1 MTAEPN
7 ADPAPVCRQ
16 CGGPLG
22 PSIAGSI
29 CPRCEF
35 AAALAP
41 LAVPDGAIPESAV
54 RRFGDYQ
61 LIEEIAHGGMGVVY
75 RARHVKLD
83 RVVALKMLLLGQFA
97 SDLAVKRFQREA
109 AAAAALRHPGIV
121 SVFEVGECEGQHFF
135 TMEMVEGR
143 SLASLLQSG
152 PLPPHSAAVYLKAL
166 AEAVAHAHAQGIV
179 HRDLKPSNILID
191 LFDAPRITD
200 FGLARRLDGT
210 GDLTLTGHILGS
222 PNYLAPELLD
232 GRRSGTRSTE
242 GVGHPGVESSLPPI
256 EGGSALTDLFS
267 LGAVLYEC
275 LTGRAPFLGATL
287 EETLLRVRD
296 TDPVPPRLL
305 QARVPRDL
313 ETICLKCLEKDPL
326 RRYESAAALA
336 RELGRFLEGHP
347 ISARPIS
354 PLGRGWRWARRRPA
368 MATLVIALHVV
379 ATLGLAGILWQW
391 HRAESEA
398 GRAGRAAREIR
409 NQLVRQWV
417 ATGNE
422 LGGRGRMLEALPW
435 YLQALRDEPDPER
448 REVHRRR
455 LNAALLTAPRSEQ
468 VWFHSNAVNLVRL
481 SPDERWVA
489 SASDDETARVWDLE
503 SGQPLTPPLRHPE
516 AVRGV
521 EFSPDGRF
529 LLSFGS
535 RRLHRPGLGP
545 EGGQGSLRLWALP
558 EGREIWAFD
567 ATNTLSTAEWSLD
580 GRRIAASCTDGRAR
594 VWAVHSDGNS
604 LSLSLEW
611 EFELPAEN
619 RSAAFSPD
627 GKRLATGA
635 RDGRFRV
642 WDLGTG
648 RLLHDLDGPASRTS
662 LRAWDRRW
670 MVLFSPDGRQLAGY
684 RDFSVRVWEAESGR
698 PLFDLNPDR
707 EVNAVAY
714 HPNSQS
720 LITSSRGGQ
729 VEIWSST
736 QGVRSLVINANEFWT
751 STAEST
757 RAEFGAN
764 GNMILVWDRGGLR
777 FHLPEQGLARAPFL
791 PSVPVVSARMTAD
804 GRRVVVG
811 DREGGIWVWN
821 LVPIRATGVAPDL
834 TSVGNAVAF
843 SPDGRRLVAGDLSA
857 GLGVWDAASGRSRLD
872 TPHFQTPGQWGIHQ
886 ILITPDGRRFLAT
899 DNRGTMRLYDFDSG
913 RAASPLW
920 TNSPGQRVCAAI
932 LPDGNQVV
940 TGDDEGVIRR
950 IRLEDGACLA
960 AATQTAGLPV
970 RDVLVPADG
979 RFVVTLANDRM
990 AVVRDPVSLEPR
1002 GAPMA
1007 LGGPAH
1013 SGQLS
1018 PDGTLLLTGC
1028 SAEGQP
1034 RVWDLATRTVRWSL
1048 DFAPGAQS
1056 VTFSPD
1062 GRWIAVCGSIG
1073 GLRVWDA
1080 ATGRLHRAIELA
1092 WDAHHLKFSPNGR
1105 WLAVAGTQGVRVWE
1119 VPNFDAV
1126 TPVWMVDPD
1135 YGYANKIDWSPDS
1148 TRLAAVGSEYPVR
1161 IWNLESGSYS
1171 DADWEDLTTGISG
1184 KRLDGS
1190 GRLVPVPPQ
1199 ELKAARARAQT
1210 KYRAEF
1216 TPPLE
1221 WNVEFLWR
1229 QRQFVTWPALEKSLR
1244 TLLDQAVPREA
1255 PDSPEAGRS
1264 EMRHRRAILRLTSGD
1279 ALGAAEDKPS
1289 LEVLVRDATRTP
1301 HQIDLRPFYNSGL
1314 GTWGLGSPGLHLG
1327 DLAPGVHTFDGVG
1340 FDVGG
1345 IVTLDALNPDRG
1357 RSRPRI
1363 LGIPVGVHGAAL
1375 HVLQG
1380 ANFDS
1385 ADGVPIG
1392 DIVLHYADGEARRL
1406 EVVYGRDT
1414 RNWWTVDGESSDTPR
1429 ARIVWRGQCPNASA
1443 DGQSL
1448 RLYLSSFPNPRPEV
1462 EVRSLDLVSAM
1473 NRAGF
1478 FVVAMTLE

>member
-1 MTAEPN
+1 MISEPCP
-7 ADPAPVCRQ
+7 DPASSCRQ
-16 CGGPLG
+16 CGGSLG

-41 LAVPDGAIPESAV
+41 VSAPEGVVPEGAA
-54 RRFGDYQ
+54 RRFGDYE

-121 SVFEVGECEGQHFF
+121 SVFEVGECDGQHYF

-152 PLPPHSAAVYLKAL
+152 PLPPHLAAVYLKAL

-191 LFDAPRITD
+191 LFDTPRITD

-232 GRRSGTRSTE
+232 GRRTGTRSTE
-242 GVGHPGVESSLPPI
+242 GVEVPGAGASAPPI

-296 TDPVPPRLL
+296 TDPVSPRLL

-313 ETICLKCLEKDPL
+313 ETICLKCLEKDPF
-326 RRYESAAALA
+326 RRYESAAELA
-336 RELGRFLEGHP
+336 QELGRFLDGHP

-354 PLGRGWRWARRRPA
+354 PMGRGWRWARRRPA
-368 MATLVIALHVV
+368 MATLVVALHVV
-379 ATLGLAGILWQW
+379 AALGLAGILWQW
-391 HRAESEA
+391 RRAETEA
-398 GRAGRAAREIR
+398 GRAGQAEREIR

-422 LGGRGRMLEALPW
+422 LGGQGRVLEALPW
-435 YLQALRDEPDPER
+435 YLQALRDEPEPER

-455 LNAALLTAPRSEQ
+455 LHASLLTAPRSEH

-489 SASDDETARVWDLE
+489 SCSEDETARVWDLE

-558 EGREIWAFD
+558 EGREMWAFD
-567 ATNTLSTAEWSLD
+567 ATNTISTAEWSLD
-580 GRRIAASCTDGRAR
+580 GRRIAASCTDGKAR
-594 VWAVHSDGNS
+594 VWTVQPNGNS
-604 LSLSLEW
+604 VSLALEW
-611 EFELPAEN
+611 EFEHPAEN

-627 GKRLATGA
+627 GTRLATGA
-635 RDGRFRV
+635 RDSRFRV
-642 WDLGTG
+642 WDLRTG
-648 RLLHDLDGPASRTS
+648 RPVHDLEGPPSGTS
-662 LRAWDRRW
+662 LRTWDRRW
-670 MVLFSPDGRQLAGY
+670 VALFSPDGKQLAGY

-714 HPNSQS
+714 HPKSQS

-729 VEIWSST
+729 VEIWSAT
-736 QGVRSLVINANEFWT
+736 NGVRSLVINANEFWT
-751 STAEST
+751 STAETT
-757 RAEFGAN
+757 RAEYGAD
-764 GNMILVWDRGGLR
+764 GRTILVWDREGLR
-777 FHLPEQGLARAPFL
+777 FHRPEQGLARAPFL
-791 PSVPVVSARMTAD
+791 PSVPVASARVTED

-811 DREGGIWVWN
+811 DREGGVWVWN
-821 LVPIRATGVAPDL
+821 FVPVRATGVAPDL
-834 TSVGNAVAF
+834 TSVGNAVSF
-843 SPDGRRLVAGDLSA
+843 SPDGRRLVAGDLSS
-857 GLGVWDAASGRSRLD
+857 GLGVWDATTLRSRIEA
-872 TPHFQTPGQWGIHQ
+872 PHFQTPGRWGIHQ
-886 ILITPDGRRFLAT
+886 ILSTPDGRRFLAT
-899 DNRGTMRLYDFDSG
+899 DNGGTMRLYEYDSG
-913 RAASPLW
+913 RPVSPLW
-920 TNSPGQRVCAAI
+920 TNSPGLRVCAAF
-932 LPDGNQVV
+932 LPDGRQVV

-950 IRLEDGACLA
+950 IRLEDGVCLA
-960 AATQTAGLPV
+960 VATQTAGLPV
-970 RDVLVPADG
+970 REVLVPADG
-979 RFVVTLANDRM
+979 RFVVTLANDRR
-990 AVVRDPVSLEPR
+990 AVVRDPVTLEPR
-1002 GAPMA
+1002 GEPMA
-1007 LGGPAH
+1007 IGGPVH
-1013 SGQLS
+1013 SGQIS

-1028 SAEGQP
+1028 SSEGQP
-1034 RVWDLATRTVRWSL
+1034 RVWDLPKGTLRWSL
-1048 DFAPGAQS
+1048 DFTPGMQS

-1062 GRWIAVCGSIG
+1062 GRWIAVCGSVG
-1073 GLRVWDA
+1073 GLRIWNA
-1080 ATGRLHRAIELA
+1080 ATGQLQRAINLG

-1105 WLAVAGTQGVRVWE
+1105 WLAVTGTQGVRVWE
-1119 VPNFDAV
+1119 VPTFESV

-1135 YGYANKIDWSPDS
+1135 FGFANKIDWSPDS

-1161 IWNLESGSYS
+1161 IWSLEPGPYS
-1171 DADWEDLTTGISG
+1171 DADWEDLATGISG
-1184 KRLDGS
+1184 RRLDGS
-1190 GRLVPVPPQ
+1190 GRLVAVQPH
-1199 ELKAARARAQT
+1199 ELRTARTRALT
-1210 KYRAEF
+1210 RNPAEF

-1229 QRQFVTWPALEKSLR
+1229 QRQFGTWPALERSLR
-1244 TLLDQAVPREA
+1244 THLDQAIQRES
-1255 PDSPEAGRS
+1255 PDSPEGGRS
-1264 EMRHRRAILRLTSGD
+1264 EMRHRRALLRLTSGD

-1289 LEVLVRDATRTP
+1289 LGGPDRDGVHNP
-1301 HQIDLRPFYNSGL
+1301 HQIDLRKFYNNGL
-1314 GTWGLGSPGLHLG
+1314 GTWGFGNPGLHLG
-1327 DLAPGVHTFDGVG
+1327 DLTSGPHTFEGVR

-1345 IVTLDALNPDRG
+1345 IVTLDAMNPDRG
-1357 RSRPRI
+1357 RNRARI
-1363 LGIPVGVHGAAL
+1363 MGIPVGVRGTTL

-1380 ANFDS
+1380 ANFDA
-1385 ADGVPIG
+1385 ADGVPVG
-1392 DIVLHYADGEARRL
+1392 DIVLHYADGETRRV

-1414 RNWWTVDGESSDTPR
+1414 RNWWTVSGEPLDTPR
-1429 ARIVWRGQCPNASA
+1429 ARVVWRGQCPYAMA
-1443 DGQSL
+1443 TGQNL
-1448 RLYLSSFPNPRPEV
+1448 RLYLTSFSNPRPEV

-1478 FVVAMTLE
+1478 FIVAMTFE